1 MTQIPWHSA
10 TKKAFAFSCSPQCHS
25 KCLRLFSFTGFALSK
40 YNLSKLSA
48 SCHFVF
54 ALSAFSCSP
63 QCHSKCLRL
72 FSFTGFALSKYNL
85 PKLSASC
92 HFVILHFGT
101 AHCLR
106 AICSFWRCR
115 IGSSYLSMK
124 SSPRNTTSLAN
135 LMPLGTVNTDTTLS
149 KERSGI

>member
-1 MTQIPWHSA
+1 MPR
-10 TKKAFAFSCSPQCHS
+10 KKPPAFLVHGLRPIKIQSVKIVSKLSFCLCTFAFSCSPQCHS

-40 YNLSKLSA
+40 YNLS
-48 SCHFVF
+48 
-54 ALSAFSCSP
+54 
-63 QCHSKCLRL
+63 
-72 FSFTGFALSKYNL
+72 
-85 PKLSASC
+85 KLSASC

-124 SSPRNTTSLAN
+124 SSPRNTISLAN